1 MSKASVDTV
10 PRKIAQTKMSS
21 FRCANHSD
29 EPLDAKKCVQKRLPH
44 FFVSHLHSTK
54 THSDVFICAI
64 SRDKIEHEAFDTRI
78 FIGEKNVKYSIT

>member
-1 MSKASVDTV
+1 MSKASGYTV
-10 PRKIAQTKMSS
+10 PLWIAQINASS

-29 EPLDAKKCVQKRLPH
+29 EPLEAKKCVQQRLPH

-54 THSDVFICAI
+54 SHSDVFICAI
-64 SRDKIEHEAFDTRI
+64 SRNKIEHEAFDTRI